1 MPETTTATTE
11 LASQYIAQVSSDL
24 EANVKEQERISADIG
39 SLQERLASLQ
49 HDHGVLLSMQ
59 QALGIAQATP
69 VPATETTGTADPA
82 DPAGAADT
90 AGAVVPS
97 PRRKKTGTAAGGQQR
112 ARKSGAA
119 PAKSAAKKPTTRK
132 TTAGKTTA
140 GKTTGGKTTAGKAT
154 AGKAAA
160 GKTPAKTT
168 AAKTAAGETTAAD
181 ATSAE
186 TTAGK
191 TPAAKTT
198 AGKTPAAKTSAAK
211 TPAAK
216 TSAGK
221 TAVGKAPTAAKSAE
235 PTLVELIRRHLA
247 EQKEPRSAAEIAGSL
262 GQAHPE
268 RDISVKVV
276 RVTLEGLVAKSQAER
291 SKQGRSVFYSAPADQ
306 TPATPETEAEAGPA
320 GTDG

>member
-24 EANVKEQERISADIG
+24 EANVKEQERISAEIG

-82 DPAGAADT
+82 DTAGAA
-90 AGAVVPS
+90 VPS

-140 GKTTGGKTTAGKAT
+140 GKTTAGKTTAGKAT

-160 GKTPAKTT
+160 GKTAAKTT

-191 TPAAKTT
+191 APAAKTT
-198 AGKTPAAKTSAAK
+198 AAK

-221 TAVGKAPTAAKSAE
+221 TTAGKAPTAAKSAE

-268 RDISVKVV
+268 RDISAKVV

-306 TPATPETEAEAGPA
+306 TPATPEAEAEAGPA